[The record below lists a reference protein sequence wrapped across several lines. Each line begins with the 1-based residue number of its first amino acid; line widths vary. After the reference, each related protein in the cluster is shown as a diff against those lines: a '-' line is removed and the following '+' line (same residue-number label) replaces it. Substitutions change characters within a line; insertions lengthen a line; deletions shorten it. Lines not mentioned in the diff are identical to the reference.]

1 VLEEEGLRE
10 PVVLGTAAFS
20 LMRSAGKYS
29 AEDCKTARKES
40 PKDRCSAVK
49 CNAGDDRKC

>member
-1 VLEEEGLRE
+1 MLEEEGLRE